1 MNILFGRC
9 KKFEVNNAESTYKVH
24 YLGNVMTSLLKGS
37 CNIHNNQLNNLNA
50 DSRKGKYL
58 NILIQEQNQIL
69 SKLNN
74 KTMEINNDDAD
85 EDDYD
90 LNLKKNYFL
99 NSRAGPNNNVILN
112 SVDKSVNI
120 LWENHL
126 KHNGHAGLKM
136 KLTLTQGIIL
146 MKNFFF

>member
-37 CNIHNNQLNNLNA
+37 YNIQNNQLNSLNA
-50 DSRKGKYL
+50 DTRKGKYL
-58 NILIQEQNQIL
+58 NKLIEEQNQIL

-74 KTMEINNDDAD
+74 KTIEINNDDGD
-85 EDDYD
+85 DDDYD
-90 LNLKKNYFL
+90 LNLKKNYYV
-99 NSRAGPNNNVILN
+99 NGKAGPNNVILN
-112 SVDKSVNI
+112 SVDKSVKI

-136 KLTLTQGIIL
+136 KLTLTQGIII
-146 MKNFFF
+146 FFK